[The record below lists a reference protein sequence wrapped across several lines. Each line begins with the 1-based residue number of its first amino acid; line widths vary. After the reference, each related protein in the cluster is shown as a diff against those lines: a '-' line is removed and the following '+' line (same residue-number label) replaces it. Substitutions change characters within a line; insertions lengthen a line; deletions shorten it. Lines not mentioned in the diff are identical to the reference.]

1 MCRAEPDM
9 KERGQ
14 SGVGDTGAAGTE
26 VGGRMT
32 TRGRASRLIVGPGER
47 MDELA
52 EKVRLTS
59 QRQSERAWGVWPG
72 LVGSVP
78 GQTALELPCP
88 GPVSGPGHVCLSTQP
103 RSNHVGS
110 AFEKRCE

>member
-14 SGVGDTGAAGTE
+14 SGRGTPEQQVQRLEAGRPHE
-26 VGGRMT
+26 AELRDCRAWGED
-32 TRGRASRLIVGPGER
+32 GRAE
-47 MDELA
+47 E
-52 EKVRLTS
+52 VRLTS
-59 QRQSERAWGVWPG
+59 QRQSLGGERAWGFVWPG

-88 GPVSGPGHVCLSTQP
+88 GPVSGLLQVPICAILPAPGCVS
-103 RSNHVGS
+103 
-110 AFEKRCE
+110 F

>member
-1 MCRAEPDM
+1 MCRAEPDL

-88 GPVSGPGHVCLSTQP
+88 GPVSGLLQVPICAIPPPGCVS
-103 RSNHVGS
+103 
-110 AFEKRCE
+110 F